1 VTRPAV
7 PARALPLAPLV
18 AGLAAVEAARG
29 VAGVPAVLKWPND
42 VLVAGAKLGG
52 ILVERVGDAVVIG
65 VGLNVSTRRD
75 ELPTDAATSVA
86 LAGGT
91 ADREPIAAEL
101 LRALDRRLAD
111 WERGGGAPAAVL
123 PAYRAVCATMGAR
136 VRVTRPDG
144 AVVTGTALDVTD
156 DGLLVVR
163 GDDGVDRTWSAG
175 DVTHVR
181 TEG

>member
-1 VTRPAV
+1 
-7 PARALPLAPLV
+7 
-18 AGLAAVEAARG
+18 
-29 VAGVPAVLKWPND
+29 
-42 VLVAGAKLGG
+42 
-52 ILVERVGDAVVIG
+52 
-65 VGLNVSTRRD
+65 
-75 ELPTDAATSVA
+75 
-86 LAGGT
+86 
-91 ADREPIAAEL
+91 
-101 LRALDRRLAD
+101 
-111 WERGGGAPAAVL
+111 
-123 PAYRAVCATMGAR
+123 MGAR